1 MTIEKTKIEKRGGAR
16 PGAGRP
22 LTGREPKKPLPAK
35 VTEECRSD
43 VKALS
48 KKLGTS
54 QAEVIQ
60 RAVKIYKD
68 HIDSNPS
75 GND

>member
-1 MTIEKTKIEKRGGAR
+1 MTKENDKTEKRGGAR

-35 VTEECRSD
+35 VSAECRSD

-48 KKLGTS
+48 DKLGTS

-60 RAVKIYKD
+60 RAVKRYKD
-68 HIDSNPS
+68 HINSNPTV
-75 GND
+75 ND